1 MGAFL
6 SLYLREVL
14 RNPWAWFL
22 GLGLALLALAFR
34 GRPEGVAVL
43 SVYGLLLLF
52 VPPAVL
58 ALSAPLLAG
67 REEWAFWAA
76 MPRPAGRLYLAA
88 AAGVGLGFLFPF
100 LLGGGIAA
108 SLLGLSLGNAAWLI
122 VALTLVVAFWVG
134 VAAFAGALT
143 LEPGRALG
151 VGLLVWGLLVLA
163 YDPAVV
169 ALSVIFRDYPLEGF
183 MLAVLFANPLEIL
196 RVSLLKALHTPVLV
210 GPVGYLLDKLLG
222 QVGYLPLV
230 LSFAM
235 AFLLFYGLAAL
246 VFARRD
252 R

>member
-1 MGAFL
+1 MRAFMA
-6 SLYLREVL
+6 LYLKEIL

-22 GLGLALLALAFR
+22 GLGLAFLALAFR

-88 AAGVGLGFLFPF
+88 AFGVGLGFLLPF

-108 SLLGLSLGNAAWLI
+108 SLLGLSPLTATWMIL
-122 VALTLVVAFWVG
+122 ALVLVVAFWVG
-134 VAAFAGALT
+134 VAALSGALV

-151 VGLLVWGLLVLA
+151 LGLLFWGLLVLA

-183 MLAVLFANPLEIL
+183 MLSVIFANPLEIL
-196 RVSLLKALHTPVLV
+196 RVSLLKALNAPVLV
-210 GPVGYLLDKLLG
+210 GPVGYLLDRLLG
-222 QVGYLPLV
+222 QVGYWPLFA
-230 LSFAM
+230 SFGG
-235 AFLLFYGLAAL
+235 AFLLLFGLAGFF
-246 VFARRD
+246 FARRD

>member
-1 MGAFL
+1 MTSYLFL
-6 SLYLREVL
+6 YVKEVL

-67 REEWAFWAA
+67 REEWAFWAS

-100 LLGGGIAA
+100 LLGGGITA
-108 SLLGLSLGNAAWLI
+108 SLLGLSVRNTLWLTF
-122 VALTLVVAFWVG
+122 ALVLVVAFWVG
-134 VAAFAGALT
+134 VAALAGALT

-151 VGLLVWGLLVLA
+151 VGLLFWGLLVLA

-183 MLAVLFANPLEIL
+183 MLGVLFANPLEIL
-196 RVSLLKALHTPVLV
+196 RVSLLKALNTPVLV

-222 QVGYLPLV
+222 QVGYAPLL
-230 LSFAM
+230 LSFGL

-246 VFARRD
+246 IFARRD

>member
-1 MGAFL
+1 M
-6 SLYLREVL
+6 

-22 GLGLALLALAFR
+22 GLGLALLALVFR

-88 AAGVGLGFLFPF
+88 AFGVGLGFLVPF

-108 SLLGLSLGNAAWLI
+108 SLLGLSPLNATWMIL
-122 VALTLVVAFWVG
+122 ALVLVVAFWVG
-134 VAAFAGALT
+134 VAALGGALV

-151 VGLLVWGLLVLA
+151 LGLLFWGLLVLA

-183 MLAVLFANPLEIL
+183 LLSVIFANPLEIL
-196 RVSLLKALHTPVLV
+196 RVSLLKVLHAPVLV
-210 GPVGYLLDKLLG
+210 GPVGYLLDRLLG
-222 QVGYLPLV
+222 QVGYWPLLV
-230 LSFAM
+230 SFGA
-235 AFLLFYGLAAL
+235 AFLLLFGLAGFF
-246 VFARRD
+246 FARWD

>member
-1 MGAFL
+1 MGGFL
-6 SLYLREVL
+6 LLYLREVL
-14 RNPWAWFL
+14 RNPWAWVL

-43 SVYGLLLLF
+43 SVYGLVLLF

-67 REEWAFWAA
+67 REEWAFWSA
-76 MPRPAGRLYLAA
+76 MPRGAGRLYLAA

-108 SLLGLSLGNAAWLI
+108 SLLGLSVPTGLWLLF
-122 VALTLVVAFWVG
+122 ALVLVIAFWVG
-134 VAAFAGALT
+134 VAALSGALA

-151 VGLLVWGLLVLA
+151 IGLLLWGLLVLA
-163 YDPAVV
+163 YDPVVV
-169 ALSVIFRDYPLEGF
+169 ALSVVFRDYPLEGF
-183 MLAVLFANPLEIL
+183 LLAVIFANPLEIL
-196 RVSLLKALHTPVLV
+196 RVSLLKALHAPVLV
-210 GPVGYLLDKLLG
+210 GPVGYLLDRLLG
-222 QVGYLPLV
+222 RVGYAPLAA
-230 LSFAM
+230 SFLL
-235 AFLLFYGLAAL
+235 AFLILFGLAAW

>member
-1 MGAFL
+1 MTAYLFL
-6 SLYLREVL
+6 YVKEVL

-34 GRPEGVAVL
+34 GQPEGVAVL

-67 REEWAFWAA
+67 REEWAFWTA

-88 AAGVGLGFLFPF
+88 AGGVGLGFLFPF
-100 LLGGGIAA
+100 MLGGGVAA
-108 SLLGLSLGNAAWLI
+108 SLLGLSVKNALWLSF
-122 VALTLVVAFWVG
+122 ALVLVVAFWVG

-151 VGLLVWGLLVLA
+151 VGLLFWGILVLA

-183 MLAVLFANPLEIL
+183 MLGVLFANPLEIL
-196 RVSLLKALHTPVLV
+196 RVSLLKALNTPVLV

-222 QVGYLPLV
+222 QVGYLPLAA
-230 LSFAM
+230 SFGL
-235 AFLLFYGLAAL
+235 AFLIFYGLAAWI
-246 VFARRD
+246 FARRD

>member
-1 MGAFL
+1 MRAFL
-6 SLYLREVL
+6 VLYLKEIL

-22 GLGLALLALAFR
+22 GLGLTALALAFR

-58 ALSAPLLAG
+58 ALAAPLLAG

-88 AAGVGLGFLFPF
+88 AFGVGLGFLFPF
-100 LLGGGIAA
+100 LLGGGLAA
-108 SLLGLSLGNAAWLI
+108 SLLGLSLSNALWLI
-122 VALTLVVAFWVG
+122 VALVLVVAFWVG
-134 VAAFAGALT
+134 VAALSGALV

-151 VGLLVWGLLVLA
+151 LGLFFWGLLVLA

-169 ALSVIFRDYPLEGF
+169 ALSIVFRDYPLEGF
-183 MLAVLFANPLEIL
+183 MLAVIFANPLEIL
-196 RVSLLKALHTPVLV
+196 RTSLLKALNAPVLV

-222 QVGYLPLV
+222 QVGYAPLLLSFGVAFLV
-230 LSFAM
+230 L
-235 AFLLFYGLAAL
+235 YGLAGL